1 MCSTPCE
8 TYKSVFGTDASADS
22 RATACQGAVF
32 EQFNICMNCT
42 SIEGVPNGMT
52 SEQVQLLSL
61 AVQQMGQ
68 ECIESHYTSQYAGEI
83 PAPTS
88 LPKSVSFAACFHR

>member
-1 MCSTPCE
+1 M
-8 TYKSVFGTDASADS
+8 FAADAAADA

-42 SIEGVPNGMT
+42 TIEGVPHGMT

-68 ECIESHYTSQYAGEI
+68 ECIESSYTSQFAGAI

-88 LPKSVSFAACFHR
+88 LPVSSSVSCVLLRAGQSRVE

>member
-1 MCSTPCE
+1 
-8 TYKSVFGTDASADS
+8 
-22 RATACQGAVF
+22 
-32 EQFNICMNCT
+32 MNCT
-42 SIEGVPNGMT
+42 SIEGIPNGMT

-68 ECIESHYTSQYAGEI
+68 ECIDTHYTSQYAGAI

-88 LPKSVSFAACFHR
+88 LPMSVSILEPLPP